1 MHPALHNHVTWGRD
15 SRGLNNVTMFLDRAS
30 HTPAHP
36 HLCLLAVLLYMTIF
50 WIYNLST
57 LEHMH
62 LFYKL
67 PSGAFDY
74 ESMFVLSSVH
84 KNSLPWTARPLCKC
98 CEEKHKQM
106 HTCLSTYVCGHCSLC
121 PPQTREEWAHV
132 SWQWCPAL
140 PISNPA
146 PMWLNWNS
154 SWTHLFSWFTT
165 IHIQGSHY
173 RIILSLASFLNQY
186 LIIWFWCLGFA
197 GTKFQLLCFWR
208 VVGLPNG
215 NWMVAVNW

>member
-1 MHPALHNHVTWGRD
+1 MGTGQQGVMAF
-15 SRGLNNVTMFLDRAS
+15 NNVTMFLDRAR

-36 HLCLLAVLLYMTIF
+36 HLCLLTVLLYMTIF

-57 LEHMH
+57 LDHMH

-74 ESMFVLSSVH
+74 ALSPCLCFQVCTKILCRGQQGLCASVV
-84 KNSLPWTARPLCKC
+84 KR
-98 CEEKHKQM
+98 
-106 HTCLSTYVCGHCSLC
+106 STNRCTPASPHMCGHCSLC

-165 IHIQGSHY
+165 ILIQGSHY

-186 LIIWFWCLGFA
+186 PIIYFWWLGFA

>member
-1 MHPALHNHVTWGRD
+1 MGTGQQGVMAF
-15 SRGLNNVTMFLDRAS
+15 NNVTMFSDRAT

-36 HLCLLAVLLYMTIF
+36 HLCLLTVLLYMTIF
-50 WIYNLST
+50 GIYNLST

-106 HTCLSTYVCGHCSLC
+106 HTCLSTYVRTLFIVSTPDKGRVSTCVMAMMPCSTNIKSC
-121 PPQTREEWAHV
+121 
-132 SWQWCPAL
+132 
-140 PISNPA
+140 SNVIE
-146 PMWLNWNS
+146 L
-154 SWTHLFSWFTT
+154 
-165 IHIQGSHY
+165 
-173 RIILSLASFLNQY
+173 
-186 LIIWFWCLGFA
+186 
-197 GTKFQLLCFWR
+197 KFQLDTFVFLVYNYTYSRQPLSYYFVISFFSQSISDNMILVLGFCW
-208 VVGLPNG
+208 N
-215 NWMVAVNW
+215 